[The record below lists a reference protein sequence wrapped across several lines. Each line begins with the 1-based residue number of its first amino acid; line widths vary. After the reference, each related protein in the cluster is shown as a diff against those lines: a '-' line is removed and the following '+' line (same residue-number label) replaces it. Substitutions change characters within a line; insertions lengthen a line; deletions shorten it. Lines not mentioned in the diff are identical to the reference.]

1 MLGMLVVLVA
11 LAIACVACVAWVA
24 WVAWTRERLP
34 ADSDSDSDS
43 DSSTDSDSDS
53 DSSTDSTDC
62 GPSGGGLPVEGFSL
76 VPLSAEAP
84 PDTRGKNVWILWL
97 QGFDGA
103 PPLVRHVVDSWV
115 RWNPGWGVRL
125 VTRANLPTFLAPD
138 DPLLGYIDRVDG
150 VEAKSDAVRLA
161 LMAGQGG
168 VWADATMLC
177 LAPLDLY
184 AYEALDTRAGFWM
197 YHGGGPSCAGPA
209 SWFMIS
215 KRGSPLA
222 TRWKAACDTYWVGLA
237 DSAAWHGKTKTA
249 VETYLWMDAL
259 FAQLVASDAGFAA
272 AWGQVSRRRRLCC
285 DDAGQPHALAGRLD
299 GTDRA
304 LQDTIARVQPYM
316 MKLSRKVRLPGGEPD
331 PASNYGM
338 ILRMSRDTARAP
350 AKNPWMPWMPS
361 TPSPDGDSADGGP
374 TWRSSVVVVVAS
386 YCDLLPE
393 LFALCAQ
400 HNAQPFIYDKCGLCR
415 DYADADCEPLPNVGR
430 EGHTFA
436 HFAVEYY
443 DRLPQ
448 DIILLPG
455 NLGPK
460 HNRLERFKALLQAP
474 RHTTS
479 CEAETTEA
487 EADFTLDVYEGTNM
501 HPASVRPFRKWF
513 ERFVGPWDP
522 APGRG
527 PCWNGIMRTT
537 RERIR
542 AKPRSFYEAILGEL
556 AAANSPE
563 AAHFVERSMAAIF

>member
-1 MLGMLVVLVA
+1 MRIQVA
-11 LAIACVACVAWVA
+11 IPEQNVS
-24 WVAWTRERLP
+24 
-34 ADSDSDSDS
+34 AD
-43 DSSTDSDSDS
+43 
-53 DSSTDSTDC
+53 
-62 GPSGGGLPVEGFSL
+62 
-76 VPLSAEAP
+76 
-84 PDTRGKNVWILWL
+84 ILNAAL
-97 QGFDGA
+97 E
-103 PPLVRHVVDSWV
+103 P
-115 RWNPGWGVRL
+115 
-125 VTRANLPTFLAPD
+125 VTRLDEQLIKEQRAPTF
-138 DPLLGYIDRVDG
+138 
-150 VEAKSDAVRLA
+150 
-161 LMAGQGG
+161 
-168 VWADATMLC
+168 
-177 LAPLDLY
+177 
-184 AYEALDTRAGFWM
+184 
-197 YHGGGPSCAGPA
+197 
-209 SWFMIS
+209 
-215 KRGSPLA
+215 
-222 TRWKAACDTYWVGLA
+222 
-237 DSAAWHGKTKTA
+237 
-249 VETYLWMDAL
+249 
-259 FAQLVASDAGFAA
+259 
-272 AWGQVSRRRRLCC
+272 
-285 DDAGQPHALAGRLD
+285 
-299 GTDRA
+299 DRA
-304 LQDTIARVQPYM
+304 LKMGLVRWQPEP
-316 MKLSRKVRLPGGEPD
+316 PGGERFD
-331 PASNYGM
+331 HA
-338 ILRMSRDTARAP
+338 
-350 AKNPWMPWMPS
+350 
-361 TPSPDGDSADGGP
+361 
-374 TWRSSVVVVVAS
+374 
-386 YCDLLPE
+386 E